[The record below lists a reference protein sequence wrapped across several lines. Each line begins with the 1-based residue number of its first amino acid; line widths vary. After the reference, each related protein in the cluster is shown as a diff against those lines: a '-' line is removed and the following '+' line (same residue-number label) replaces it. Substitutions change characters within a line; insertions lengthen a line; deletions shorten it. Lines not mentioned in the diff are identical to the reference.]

1 MAEIR
6 IVIDDAFLDD
16 LKSKLGISKS
26 SEVIQQALAMLN
38 WGADNAIVGRD
49 IMSADASRSDLEK
62 VVLPGLANAKA
73 KARSAG

>member
-6 IVIDDAFLDD
+6 INVDDAFLDD
-16 LKSKLGISKS
+16 LKSKLGVSRS

-38 WGADNAIVGRD
+38 WGADSALAGRD

-62 VVLPGLANAKA
+62 VVLPGLAKAKA

>member
-6 IVIDDAFLDD
+6 INVDDAFLNE
-16 LKSKLGISKS
+16 LKGKLGVSKS
-26 SEVIQQALAMLN
+26 SEVVQQALAMLN
-38 WGADNAIVGRD
+38 WGADNAIAGRD

-62 VVLPGLANAKA
+62 VVLPGLAKAKA